1 MKLAGRSALVT
12 GAGHRVGRAIALAL
26 GRAGMRVVVHY
37 NESQAGAEATRREL
51 EDTGSSCVIVGADLS
66 DASSAAGV
74 VDKAVSAFGGLDVL
88 VNSAAVMQRTP
99 FGEITADAWDR
110 ILDLNLRAP
119 LLLAQAAAPHLRRG
133 KGAIVNIADLSA
145 YEVWPGYLAH
155 GVSKAGLVYL
165 TKALARVLAPDVR
178 VNGIAPGTVLL
189 PEGWTAADAARQR
202 GTTPLE
208 RLGSPDDVTGAL
220 MFLLESD
227 YVTGEVVV
235 VDGGRLVR

>member
-1 MKLAGRSALVT
+1 MKLSGRAALVT
-12 GAGHRVGRAIALAL
+12 GGGQRVGRAIALAL
-26 GRAGMRVVVHY
+26 GRAGMRVAIHY
-37 NESQAGAEATRREL
+37 HESQAGAEETRQAL
-51 EDTGSSCVIVGADLS
+51 EQVGAASVIISADLS
-66 DASSAAGV
+66 DAASAARLVEQASGHW
-74 VDKAVSAFGGLDVL
+74 GGLDVL

-99 FGEITADAWDR
+99 LGEITGEGWDS
-110 ILDLNLRAP
+110 IMNLNLRAP
-119 LLLAQAAAPHLRRG
+119 LLLSQAAAPHLREAR
-133 KGAIVNIADLSA
+133 GAIVNIADLSA
-145 YEVWPGYLAH
+145 YEIWPGYLAH

-165 TKALARVLAPDVR
+165 TRALARILAPEVR
-178 VNGIAPGTVLL
+178 VTGIAPGTVLL

-202 GTTPLE
+202 GTTPLQ